1 MKPTH
6 APGPLARL
14 RAASDLTGIPRE
26 RLESLIRSG
35 AIRTERIKGETFID
49 IDEAERVEMGG
60 EPCRD

>member
-1 MKPTH
+1 MKHT
-6 APGPLARL
+6 PGPLATL

-26 RLESLIRSG
+26 RLESLIASG
-35 AIRTERIKGETFID
+35 KIRTERINGKTFVD